1 MFDDVQRITIQL
13 RGPRGSDP
21 GKVAV
26 GFFCTADNFVT
37 LCDERG
43 KPVGDKHILGPGEDA
58 KLAACQLLRRRQNAS
73 GRSDFGGRLV
83 YPKLR
88 Y

>member
-1 MFDDVQRITIQL
+1 MSDIHPITIQL

-21 GKVAV
+21 GKVAM
-26 GFFCTADNFVT
+26 GHYCTADNFVT
-37 LCDERG
+37 LCDENG
-43 KPVGDKHILGPGEDA
+43 KPVGDKHILAPGEDPRP
-58 KLAACQLLRRRQNAS
+58 AACRMLRRRQNARS
-73 GRSDFGGRLV
+73 SSDDFNGRIA